1 MISSNNNG
9 SVLNRSVLVLN
20 TNYAPLDIC
29 TARRAIC
36 LFFNEKVEILE
47 SYTESVHSPTTTLS
61 LPSIVKLRN
70 FVKYHKLDV
79 ILTRRN
85 ILVRDNHQC
94 QYCSSKKGPLTM
106 DHVMPKNRGGEDTW
120 ENLVAACKE
129 CNQTKGERN
138 SEEAGMPLAKKP
150 KRPNRIHYFQRYV
163 KERQIDW
170 RPYLFMEPL
179 G

>member
-94 QYCSSKKGPLTM
+94 QYCSFKKGPLTI
-106 DHVMPKNRGGEDTW
+106 DHVIPRFQSGGLTW
-120 ENLVAACKE
+120 ENIVTACIP
-129 CNQTKGERN
+129 CNHRKAGRTPEQ
-138 SEEAGMPLAKKP
+138 AGMMLMKKP
-150 KRPNRIHYFQRYV
+150 KPPYPSPYYV
-163 KERQIDW
+163 LYGRVILDEWRKFIFWTID
-170 RPYLFMEPL
+170 
-179 G
+179 

>member
-1 MISSNNNG
+1 MITSNNNG

-47 SYTESVHSPTTTLS
+47 SYKESVHSPSTALS

-70 FVKYHKLDV
+70 FVKYHNLDV

-94 QYCSSKKGPLTM
+94 QYCSLKKGPLTI
-106 DHVMPKNRGGEDTW
+106 DHVIPKNRGGED
-120 ENLVAACKE
+120 
-129 CNQTKGERN
+129 
-138 SEEAGMPLAKKP
+138 
-150 KRPNRIHYFQRYV
+150 I
-163 KERQIDW
+163 
-170 RPYLFMEPL
+170 
-179 G
+179 

>member
-1 MISSNNNG
+1 MITVNNNG

-36 LFFNEKVEILE
+36 LFFNQKVEILE
-47 SYTESVHSPTTTLS
+47 SYDESVHSPSTALS
-61 LPSIVKLRN
+61 LPSIIKLRN

-79 ILTRRN
+79 ILTRKN
-85 ILVRDNHQC
+85 ILVRDNYQC

-120 ENLVAACKE
+120 ENLVVACQK
-129 CNQTKGERN
+129 CNRKKG
-138 SEEAGMPLAKKP
+138 
-150 KRPNRIHYFQRYV
+150 NRTP
-163 KERQIDW
+163 D
-170 RPYLFMEPL
+170 
-179 G
+179 

>member
-61 LPSIVKLRN
+61 LPSICLL
-70 FVKYHKLDV
+70 YTSD
-79 ILTRRN
+79 
-85 ILVRDNHQC
+85 
-94 QYCSSKKGPLTM
+94 
-106 DHVMPKNRGGEDTW
+106 
-120 ENLVAACKE
+120 AADE
-129 CNQTKGERN
+129 
-138 SEEAGMPLAKKP
+138 
-150 KRPNRIHYFQRYV
+150 
-163 KERQIDW
+163 
-170 RPYLFMEPL
+170 
-179 G
+179 

>member
-61 LPSIVKLRN
+61 LTSIIKLRY
-70 FVKYHKLDV
+70 FVKYNKLDV
-79 ILTRRN
+79 YISR
-85 ILVRDNHQC
+85 
-94 QYCSSKKGPLTM
+94 
-106 DHVMPKNRGGEDTW
+106 
-120 ENLVAACKE
+120 
-129 CNQTKGERN
+129 
-138 SEEAGMPLAKKP
+138 
-150 KRPNRIHYFQRYV
+150 
-163 KERQIDW
+163 
-170 RPYLFMEPL
+170 
-179 G
+179 

>member
-61 LPSIVKLRN
+61 LPSILILRN
-70 FVKYHKLDV
+70 FV
-79 ILTRRN
+79 
-85 ILVRDNHQC
+85 
-94 QYCSSKKGPLTM
+94 
-106 DHVMPKNRGGEDTW
+106 
-120 ENLVAACKE
+120 
-129 CNQTKGERN
+129 
-138 SEEAGMPLAKKP
+138 
-150 KRPNRIHYFQRYV
+150 
-163 KERQIDW
+163 
-170 RPYLFMEPL
+170 
-179 G
+179 

>member
-61 LPSIVKLRN
+61 LPSIVK
-70 FVKYHKLDV
+70 
-79 ILTRRN
+79 
-85 ILVRDNHQC
+85 
-94 QYCSSKKGPLTM
+94 
-106 DHVMPKNRGGEDTW
+106 
-120 ENLVAACKE
+120 
-129 CNQTKGERN
+129 
-138 SEEAGMPLAKKP
+138 
-150 KRPNRIHYFQRYV
+150 
-163 KERQIDW
+163 
-170 RPYLFMEPL
+170 
-179 G
+179 